1 MRNIRNEYFRN
12 CQEIIIILIIKKSYS
27 LRDVE
32 EKFFNLRGKEF

>member
-12 CQEIIIILIIKKSYS
+12 CQEIIILIITKSYS